1 MTRVEQQ
8 ALSAELDRAI
18 TGGNPWVVFN
28 DQPDKILQPQDLR
41 FFPSAGAAEEF
52 CDAANGE
59 FDFVEQMFNS
69 DNYRYM
75 QAATLKASLE
85 FDVEENVKV
94 DVAAVARQMA
104 EQSLYL
110 LPGTSYDVF
119 ERALSRGQLLQV
131 SWQRKIDPL
140 KEIDDYHV
148 IAHQHDGGMVYEIG
162 HSHRVLESFGSLG
175 EARTF
180 MDSAVLYNEL
190 AAKGTDYLIVGR
202 FHDQRLELDMEGYA
216 IPHSGLTL
224 VTAHH
229 NYENGHDYHE
239 LQSLSEPATVSQH
252 FFMGVRDGGLL
263 LFNDVLELTTLGA
276 SQQPFYPT
284 HFINDYLPFKNSI
297 IMNEQSFDYVKNQLF
312 YLGFGEEVAKPLR
325 EKMEQNL
332 TEFTVP
338 HTRKF
343 GRDETNSVLHFS
355 KGDQKD
361 KDMTLFNRADI
372 TLKQPG
378 KENLTQTFFFGKEHN
393 YTLQERYNMMDGR
406 AAYREQPKMA
416 PVEENGEVKMKPTG
430 ETYFAWRG
438 LDFKKADQYG
448 NFNPKVMFWNHQK
461 EVGKYPI
468 KGIEENYDKQRLIAK
483 LEKGNKVDV
492 VLLRDGHETQAKLV
506 ANPRMAR
513 LDFYDSNGQSL
524 IVRKMEKQAVDQTQK
539 VEMSPQEVQKAAIA
553 RAAGQKQDSG
563 ANQQQAQK
571 GDTKEQAATEQKQDQ
586 TSTQQQSQKDNAK
599 EQVAAD
605 QKQDQRRR
613 QGVRM

>member
-1 MTRVEQQ
+1 MMTLNEQLINDLNQ
-8 ALSAELDRAI
+8 AVRD
-18 TGGNPWVVFN
+18 GKPWVAFN
-28 DQPDKILQPQDLR
+28 DQADKELHPDDVHV
-41 FFPSAGAAEEF
+41 FASAGEAEHF
-52 CDAANGE
+52 CEELNGA
-59 FDFVEQMFNS
+59 FDFAEQVFNF
-69 DNYRYM
+69 DNYIYM

-85 FDVEENVKV
+85 FERQLTNPIAIDTS
-94 DVAAVARQMA
+94 AIARQMA

-110 LPGTSYDVF
+110 PAGKSIDDLEASLSQGLVF
-119 ERALSRGQLLQV
+119 PV
-131 SWQRKIDPL
+131 VWQRSVDPL
-140 KEIDDYHV
+140 KEIADYHV
-148 IAHQHDGGMVYEIG
+148 VGHQHNGGQIYEIG
-162 HSHRVLESFGSLG
+162 HSHRALESFGSLK

-180 MDSAVLYNEL
+180 MDSAVLFNEL
-190 AAKGTDYLIVGR
+190 ADKGTDYLIIGR
-202 FHDQRLELDMEGYA
+202 FHGQPLELDVEGYA
-216 IPHSGLTL
+216 VPHSGLTL

-239 LQSLSEPATVSQH
+239 LHSLSEKTLISQY
-252 FFMGVRDGGLL
+252 FFAGLKDEKIAL
-263 LFNDVLELTTLGA
+263 YNDKLEPTSVG
-276 SQQPFYPT
+276 SRQQPFYPT
-284 HFINDYLPFKNSI
+284 HLINDYLPFKNSN

-343 GRDETNSVLHFS
+343 GQDETNSILHFS

-361 KDMTLFNRADI
+361 KDMTFFNRADI

-378 KENLTQTFFFGKEHN
+378 KEDLTQTFFFGKEHN

-430 ETYFAWRG
+430 ETYYAWRG
-438 LDFKKADQYG
+438 LDFKNADQYG

-492 VLLRDGHETQAKLV
+492 TLIRDGHETQAKLV

-524 IVRKMEKQAVDQTQK
+524 IVRKVEKQAVDQTQK
-539 VEMSPQEVQKAAIA
+539 VEMTPQEVQKAAIA
-553 RAAGQKQDSG
+553 RAAEQKQNQDQSQNGASTTQSG
-563 ANQQQAQK
+563 DQKETNGRTPEQSQKENTKQQV
-571 GDTKEQAATEQKQDQ
+571 ATEQQEQQ
-586 TSTQQQSQKDNAK
+586 TN
-599 EQVAAD
+599 
-605 QKQDQRRR
+605 RRR
-613 QGVRM
+613 QGARL